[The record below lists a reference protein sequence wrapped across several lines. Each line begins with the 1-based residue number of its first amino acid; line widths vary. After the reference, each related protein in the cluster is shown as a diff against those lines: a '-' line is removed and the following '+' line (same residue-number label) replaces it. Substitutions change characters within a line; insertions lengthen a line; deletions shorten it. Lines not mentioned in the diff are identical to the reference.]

1 LARSLFLYGLSNG
14 WIKRGKPVVEC
25 SSGSTAISEAYFA
38 RLLRLRFIAVAP
50 RTTAKPKIEA
60 IEFFGGEGRLVEP
73 AQIYDE
79 GRRKSMRLL
88 AISGS
93 LRRASINTAAL
104 EALAR
109 LAPEGVKVLLYR
121 DLEKLWP
128 FNPDDDIEDKAKP
141 EPVETL
147 CALVDAS
154 DALVIAAP
162 EYAQGLPGALK
173 NALDWLVA
181 SETFAG
187 KPTAL
192 INTSPRAFHAQA
204 SLREILSTMA
214 ARLIPEAFVSL
225 SLTGDAATADDILP
239 DTVCTGRLTESL
251 EALIAAIRG

>member
-1 LARSLFLYGLSNG
+1 MSDFPSPT
-14 WIKRGKPVVEC
+14 KP
-25 SSGSTAISEAYFA
+25 
-38 RLLRLRFIAVAP
+38 
-50 RTTAKPKIEA
+50 
-60 IEFFGGEGRLVEP
+60 
-73 AQIYDE
+73 
-79 GRRKSMRLL
+79 MRVL

-93 LRRASINTAAL
+93 LRQASTNTAAL

-121 DLEKLWP
+121 DLADLP
-128 FNPDDDIEDKAKP
+128 VFNPDDDVEDKPKP

-147 CALVDAS
+147 RTLVDAS
-154 DALVIAAP
+154 DALVVAAP
-162 EYAQGLPGALK
+162 EYAHGLPGALK

-214 ARLIPEAFVSL
+214 ARLIPEAFVSI
-225 SLTGDAATADDILP
+225 SLTGKALTVEDILA
-239 DTVCTGRLTESL
+239 DTVCRRRLTESL
-251 EALIAAIRG
+251 EALIAAAKG

>member
-1 LARSLFLYGLSNG
+1 MSNFASQT
-14 WIKRGKPVVEC
+14 KP
-25 SSGSTAISEAYFA
+25 
-38 RLLRLRFIAVAP
+38 
-50 RTTAKPKIEA
+50 
-60 IEFFGGEGRLVEP
+60 
-73 AQIYDE
+73 
-79 GRRKSMRLL
+79 MRVL

-93 LRRASINTAAL
+93 LRRASTNTAAL
-104 EALAR
+104 EALVR

-121 DLEKLWP
+121 DLANLP
-128 FNPDDDIEDKAKP
+128 AFNPDDDIEDRPRP

-147 CALVDAS
+147 RTLVDAS

-162 EYAQGLPGALK
+162 EYAHGLPGALK

-214 ARLIPEAFVSL
+214 ARLAPEAFAAIP
-225 SLTGDAATADDILP
+225 LTGKMVTADDILA
-239 DTVCTGRLTESL
+239 DAVCARRLTESL
-251 EALIAAIRG
+251 QVLIAAAKG